1 MADQKESIHVL
12 DKDISTDEFIR
23 RIAAYKTSRYDEDPF
38 CVQNLSELLRRIERW
53 NRDFGFIRPYFA
65 IKCQNNTVTR
75 RIFHRL
81 GYGYD
86 CATKVELENVLDT
99 GCEPRQ
105 IVYANPYKQ
114 ISHLP
119 IAFKNDILTVVDTV
133 EEVDKLKACY
143 ELWSKEQSYLG
154 GRHDELV
161 NGVDSMKINGTN
173 GHSNGHSKGHSNGTN
188 GVENNGHSTESDFEY
203 VLGPQRKYSL
213 GNIKPLSVLLR
224 IENDTN
230 LEDHQIKWSLSGKFG
245 CSWDKFEDLVKHCKK
260 QGTIVKGISFHVG
273 QRATDADPW
282 TLTVKGARECW
293 DILIKYGYEPNIL
306 NIGGGFAGRAEEGM
320 KPLHEIGGKVQ
331 ASIKLHFGDMLDS
344 MKVMA
349 EPGTNMCA
357 ETQHIAAS
365 VITTKV
371 EGLDIPRYHLSCGT
385 YGGLMMYLI
394 DLSNLPLIKLVDDGS
409 RTKEELA
416 NTSTVQLYGNTLD
429 SADSLGT
436 AQLPA
441 LKVFDWIQFD
451 ELGDYYMELTT
462 NFNGFPSP
470 RLIYVCEEQDLA
482 TIEKVFGED
491 KAFKLVHVR

>member
-1 MADQKESIHVL
+1 M
-12 DKDISTDEFIR
+12 
-23 RIAAYKTSRYDEDPF
+23 
-38 CVQNLSELLRRIERW
+38 
-53 NRDFGFIRPYFA
+53 
-65 IKCQNNTVTR
+65 
-75 RIFHRL
+75 
-81 GYGYD
+81 
-86 CATKVELENVLDT
+86 LE
-99 GCEPRQ
+99 
-105 IVYANPYKQ
+105 
-114 ISHLP
+114 
-119 IAFKNDILTVVDTV
+119 
-133 EEVDKLKACY
+133 
-143 ELWSKEQSYLG
+143 
-154 GRHDELV
+154 
-161 NGVDSMKINGTN
+161 
-173 GHSNGHSKGHSNGTN
+173 
-188 GVENNGHSTESDFEY
+188 
-203 VLGPQRKYSL
+203 
-213 GNIKPLSVLLR
+213 
-224 IENDTN
+224 
-230 LEDHQIKWSLSGKFG
+230 
-245 CSWDKFEDLVKHCKK
+245 
-260 QGTIVKGISFHVG
+260 
-273 QRATDADPW
+273 
-282 TLTVKGARECW
+282 
-293 DILIKYGYEPNIL
+293 
-306 NIGGGFAGRAEEGM
+306 
-320 KPLHEIGGKVQ
+320 
-331 ASIKLHFGDMLDS
+331 S

-349 EPGTNMCA
+349 EPGTNICA

-371 EGLDIPRYHLSCGT
+371 KGLDIPRYHLSCGT